1 MFDDFILYLIYR
13 MRSEQ
18 VSLKLECFA
27 FKENEGR
34 EKLGYVLLNIRSAQ
48 IISKCGDL
56 NPKASWHKL
65 LGLRSDL
72 KIQKPELLLAL
83 RVEDRKDVILNPTA
97 EVKCIIL
104 YE

>member
-1 MFDDFILYLIYR
+1 
-13 MRSEQ
+13 MRSEH

-34 EKLGYVLLNIRSAQ
+34 ERLGYILLNIRSAQ
-48 IISKCGDL
+48 VMSKCGDL
-56 NPKASWHKL
+56 SPKASWHKL
-65 LGLRSDL
+65 LGLQSNL

-83 RVEDRKDVILNPTA
+83 RVEDRKDVTLNPTV
-97 EVKCIIL
+97 EVKCSIIL